1 MVGLRVQNA
10 LNIRNRIGR
19 RKQEPGISRLLEAV
33 SPGPCAPGGSPPR
46 YTASIEEEPVDLS

>member
-19 RKQEPGISRLLEAV
+19 RKQEPGISGL
-33 SPGPCAPGGSPPR
+33 
-46 YTASIEEEPVDLS
+46 IEP

>member
-19 RKQEPGISRLLEAV
+19 RKQEPRISRL
-33 SPGPCAPGGSPPR
+33 
-46 YTASIEEEPVDLS
+46 IEP